1 MAKEDEQNALAKRA
15 QDMLAVPAQLA
26 QTMAEL
32 DTVVSPALERVNSP
46 AGRFV
51 KAVQLSV
58 AVQALRALLPISLI
72 ERHIMPLQNTPLGFR
87 TDIDPGGY
95 PPQVVRECLIEA
107 VLRGVYPVGN
117 EFNIISGQSYVTKQ
131 GLRRLVLEYPGLANL
146 EVTPGVPQMANGGAL
161 VPMVATWTLNG
172 EPQRLE
178 RTQYKLA
185 DGTVVDARIPV
196 RVNQGMGAD
205 AILGKATRKLYA
217 AMYDRLTGQS
227 LPDGEADEIVVEGVT
242 SQPAQPTKGVAGVV
256 SKLKGH
262 APDKPAEA
270 AAPEPAAAEPEPQ
283 PAPEAEGAP
292 APHPGNDLFPG
303 NKPRGTRRG
312 AFA

>member
-1 MAKEDEQNALAKRA
+1 MAKDDEQNALAQRA

-32 DTVVSPALERVNSP
+32 DTVVSTALERVNSP

-58 AVQALRALLPISLI
+58 AVQALRDLLPINMV

-87 TDIDPGGY
+87 TDKDNGY

-117 EFNIISGQSYVTKQ
+117 EFNIISAQSYVTKQ

-196 RVNQGMGAD
+196 RVNQGMGAA

-217 AMYDRLTGQS
+217 AIYDRLTGQS

-256 SKLKGH
+256 SKLKGQAH
-262 APDKPAEA
+262 EKPS
-270 AAPEPAAAEPEPQ
+270 EPAAPAADPPADPQ
-283 PAPEAEGAP
+283 PVVEAAP
-292 APHPGNDLFPG
+292 AASGSDGDLFPQG
-303 NKPRGTRRG
+303 KQTRGARRG